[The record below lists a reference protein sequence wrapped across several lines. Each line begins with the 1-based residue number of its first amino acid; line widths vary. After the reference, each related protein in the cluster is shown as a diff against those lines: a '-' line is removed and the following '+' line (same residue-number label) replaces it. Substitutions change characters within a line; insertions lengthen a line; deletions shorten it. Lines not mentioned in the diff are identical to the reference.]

1 MNAGEKARHAQT
13 SKLRTTSTCAD
24 ALTLASWTAAAFSLA
39 LCTPPFEKAANTVL
53 MIGPLVIAPAEYS
66 LAPMLASA
74 AVTLVI
80 GACAARRRSAGT
92 TPCARDKTE
101 SATARR
107 KTHRE
112 PTAPAVHRD
121 EFDRAIHREAHDKLA
136 ASARKEGLSRTAR
149 WIGNGLAACAIAA
162 ALATSGLFCLISKP
176 YTADPP
182 SYAGD
187 RVVVVERNVLLS
199 GYGTVYYVCRGISLV
214 SRSRWRLMTA
224 TAHVSN
230 ETYTLSWRNRT
241 PTFEAREPPPTPG
254 ACMRQKGKEDERPL
268 AIPTLA
274 REGSA
279 RDLYLAQCAKLGTR
293 VTSRHPRNEPRR
305 TPSKEECRSR

>member
-66 LAPMLASA
+66 LALMLASA

-176 YTADPP
+176 YTTRSAELRGG
-182 SYAGD
+182 SRCGGGAK
-187 RVVVVERNVLLS
+187 RASERIRHRLL
-199 GYGTVYYVCRGISLV
+199 R
-214 SRSRWRLMTA
+214 A
-224 TAHVSN
+224 A
-230 ETYTLSWRNRT
+230 RNRIWS
-241 PTFEAREPPPTPG
+241 R
-254 ACMRQKGKEDERPL
+254 DRPL
-268 AIPTLA
+268 
-274 REGSA
+274 
-279 RDLYLAQCAKLGTR
+279 
-293 VTSRHPRNEPRR
+293 RR
-305 TPSKEECRSR
+305 R